1 MDGLTLFNSLSD
13 AEMKESFMRF
23 LNFYFHFDFDVA
35 FLVILFRCCSC
46 QLLADKMTKL
56 APFRS
61 VDELHNLLSS
71 VWDQLFAD
79 DENVIFEAI
88 SSHPRIGDRQTLEK
102 VRRERE

>member
-13 AEMKESFMRF
+13 VEMKESFMRF
-23 LNFYFHFDFDVA
+23 LNLDFDYV
-35 FLVILFRCCSC
+35 FLVVLIRCCSC
-46 QLLADKMTKL
+46 QLLADTMTKL

-61 VDELHNLLSS
+61 VDELHNLLSN

-88 SSHPRIGDRQTLEK
+88 
-102 VRRERE
+102 